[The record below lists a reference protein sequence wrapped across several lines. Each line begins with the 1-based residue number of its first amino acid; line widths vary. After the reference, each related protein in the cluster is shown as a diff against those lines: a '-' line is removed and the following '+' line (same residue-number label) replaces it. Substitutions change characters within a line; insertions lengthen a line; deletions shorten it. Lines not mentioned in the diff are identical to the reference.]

1 MKNTDKVTL
10 TVEQLKKLVK
20 ESKKQKIKENY
31 ENNPDDWDY
40 SFDYDTYDPKMYKL
54 IDPADLDSVDEQLYH
69 ISLPEIVSEWIIKL
83 LPNNLS
89 RDVKKAIAEEMSI
102 QYFKTYKTGDLIN
115 NIKRGLEDYLIGLAR
130 IKN

>member
-10 TVEQLKKLVK
+10 TVGQLKKLVK

-40 SFDYDTYDPKMYKL
+40 SFDYDEYDPKMYELIHPAKL
-54 IDPADLDSVDEQLYH
+54 DRVDEQLYH
-69 ISLPEIVSEWIIKL
+69 ADLPEIVREWLASL
-83 LPNNLS
+83 LPKNLS
-89 RDVKKAIAEEMSI
+89 NNVKIAIAEEMTI
-102 QYFKTYKTGDLIN
+102 KFFKNYETGELLN
-115 NIKRGLEDYLIGLAR
+115 NIKYGLENLIGLAR